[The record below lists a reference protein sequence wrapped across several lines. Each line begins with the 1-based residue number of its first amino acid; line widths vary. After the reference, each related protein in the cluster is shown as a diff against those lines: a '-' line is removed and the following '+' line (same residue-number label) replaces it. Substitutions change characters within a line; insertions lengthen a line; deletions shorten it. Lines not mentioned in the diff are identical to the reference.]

1 MRTRFL
7 SIIMWCVMSVG
18 CYAQSSLAPRVKIYP
33 TIVRGVNFA
42 LARVASAVGAN
53 IEEEGVCYS
62 ATNPEPTIDDNLY
75 TDTWSHN
82 GTIYRMMG
90 LEPQT
95 IYYVRAYAKNSNGE
109 VGYSDAVKI
118 ATLKES
124 NATYDY
130 DFAGNE
136 AQNERID
143 KACAETI
150 DIYHRC
156 TNIQDYHISCHY
168 VDGVPTAD
176 CSYGGYIRVGSNA
189 SYQATGTLLHESNH
203 GVGVGQHWRWRNCAE
218 LREGTTRGYW
228 LGTRANAAVRFWENS
243 ETARLNGDVTHMW
256 PYGINGA
263 SEDEH
268 SEIQYTANAT
278 ITQALGEDGLPP
290 TYKTGNASPSMTFAD
305 YKEGVKY
312 YLKGE
317 CPGLGLEDGFVTEID
332 GTVCWRTATGPEA
345 LADDAFAWY
354 FTFDPVAEMYY
365 IQNVKSGRYLSIKTV
380 GTKSYIMAFAVDTP
394 GSEQRMHLLPS
405 RKQYT
410 VTSNAGTFT
419 GQSYW
424 IFYPEPWCYTNP
436 PTLQAESGGGIQTTT
451 DFEYGNSNTNQRW
464 IIMTADEVDKLD
476 YVARRGNAERLQ
488 EIIDGAKA
496 MLAVSHNT
504 TVEGIDQTLQD
515 SIADCESFLTAPADS
530 LYEVKQAELLEAVRA
545 FLEGTNPESV
555 DNPYDITFL
564 INNPTMAKDIDGWED
579 AQTYKYGVCEA
590 FTDKFTFRQKID
602 IRMPKGYYQLYTQ
615 GFCRPGTLEKM
626 ASNTIYSNVYGSTSS
641 QKLMHIV
648 DDASETPLNSS
659 DIEVDGKYI
668 PNTMEGAAKYF
679 DAGKYWNVANIKLT
693 SSHGTN
699 MNIGVR
705 STQSKSEYWTVF
717 RGFRMYYLGENEAD
731 GIEDAVIAEDEENE
745 DVYYDL
751 NGIKMDSAKKGINII
766 NGKKVLIK

>member
-1 MRTRFL
+1 MKTKVF
-7 SIIMWCVMSVG
+7 SIIMCSMMSIG

-42 LARVASAVGAN
+42 LVRVSSVVGSN
-53 IEEEGVCYS
+53 ITEEGVCYS
-62 ATNPEPTIDDNLY
+62 ATNPEPTVDDNLY
-75 TDTWSHN
+75 TDTWTHN
-82 GTIYRMMG
+82 GTIYRMKG

-95 IYYVRAYAKNSNGE
+95 IYYIRAYAKNSNGE

-130 DFAGNE
+130 DFAGND
-136 AQNERID
+136 AQDSRID

-150 DIYHRC
+150 ELYHNC
-156 TNIQDYHISCHY
+156 TNIQGYHISCHY
-168 VDGVPTAD
+168 VADVPTAD
-176 CSYGGYIRVGSNA
+176 CSYGGYIRVGQNS

-203 GVGVGQHWRWRNCAE
+203 GVGVGTSQRWRNSAA
-218 LREGTTRGYW
+218 LREGTTTGYW
-228 LGTRANAAVRFWENS
+228 LGTRANAVVRFWENS
-243 ETARLNGDVTHMW
+243 ETARLNGDNQHMW

-268 SEIQYTANAT
+268 SEIQYTANVT

-290 TYKTGNASPSMTFAD
+290 TWNSSNASPSMTFAD
-305 YKEGVKY
+305 YQEGVKY

-317 CPGLGLEDGFVTEID
+317 CPGLGLEDGFVTENN
-332 GTVCWRTATGPEA
+332 GTVCWKTATGPEA

-380 GTKSYIMAFAVDTP
+380 GTKSYIMAFEVDTP
-394 GSEQRMHLLPS
+394 GTEQRMHLLPS

-410 VTSNAGTFT
+410 VSSNAGTFT

-424 IFYPEPWCYTNP
+424 IFYPEEGSYLYP
-436 PTLQAESGGGIQTTT
+436 PTLQAESGGAIQTTSY
-451 DFEYGNSNTNQRW
+451 FEYGNSNTNQHW
-464 IIMTADEVDKLD
+464 IIMTADEVDKQD

-496 MLAVSHNT
+496 MLAVKHNT
-504 TVEGIDQTLQD
+504 IVEGVDQLLQD
-515 SIADCESFLTAPADS
+515 SIADCENFLLSPDKLSFEA
-530 LYEVKQAELLEAVRA
+530 KQAELLEAVRT
-545 FLEGTNPESV
+545 FLEGTNPEST

-564 INNPTMAKDIDGWED
+564 IKNPTMAKDIDGWED

-602 IRMPKGYYQLYTQ
+602 IRMPKGNYQLHTQ

-626 ASNTIYSNVYGSTSS
+626 TSNTIYSNVYGSTSS
-641 QKLMHIV
+641 QKLKNIV
-648 DDASETPLNSS
+648 DDASESPLSSS
-659 DIEVDGKYI
+659 DIEIDGKYI

-705 STQSKSEYWTVF
+705 STQAKVEYWTVF
-717 RGFRMYYLGENEAD
+717 RGFKMYYLGDTEAD
-731 GIEDAVIAEDEENE
+731 DIESTIVGDDEMTEGI
-745 DVYYDL
+745 YYDL
-751 NGIKMDSAKKGINII
+751 NGMRMDNAKKGINII